1 MIRGFTPEFQKI
13 ISGSAQRLGKS
24 LNSIK
29 IEPEHILLAILE
41 DRDSVASKALA
52 AMSVDIDDMY
62 SEISDTIKKGEKDVF
77 IPGDIPQ
84 SRRTKWLIEAAT
96 KEARNFN
103 KDLVGT
109 EHILFA
115 AISEVGSPAYLYVS
129 VIKLNMDI
137 LRRVIFELNKKK
149 EASTPSFN
157 NSLFKDTS
165 TVTEIAKSSS
175 LRDFC
180 IDLTDRARKG
190 LIDPVLGRDFEIER
204 TIRIL
209 SRRNKN
215 NPVLVGE
222 PGVGKTAII
231 EGLASRIVNGD
242 VPEKFISKKILTLDI
257 ASMIAGT
264 KYRGE
269 FEGRFKKL
277 IKEIIDSGDVILFID
292 ELHSIVGAGGAEGAI
307 DASTI
312 LKPSLSRGEIRCIG
326 ATTLD
331 EYKKHIEKDSAL
343 DRRFQQVYVE
353 EPNIGITLEI
363 IKGIAA
369 KYEKHHKV
377 NYTEEALVAAVK
389 LADRYITEKFQPDKT
404 IDLLDEAGAVK
415 SLEVTTQPQELLS
428 LEQRVE
434 ELIHEKSELVQNQNY
449 EKAASIRDEVISIRK
464 EIDDLKSSW
473 QNSLEEQ
480 INQVTQ
486 NDIYDL
492 ISKIT
497 GIPSVKFE
505 QDEKQKLLE
514 LDTYLKERVIGQDE
528 AVNAITA
535 SVRRARAGISSPNR
549 PLGSF
554 IFLGPTGVGKTLLAK
569 TLAGF
574 LFGDEKALIRIDMS
588 DYMEKHNVSRLVGAP
603 PGYVGYEEGGFLTDK
618 IRRKP
623 YSVIL
628 LDEIEK
634 AHTDVFNLLLQ
645 ILEEGELQDSSGRTI
660 SFKNTVVIMTSN
672 AGARDIINVNKF
684 GFVSH
689 SGEQDQKSIKSSA
702 LGELKRIFRPE
713 FLNRV
718 DETVVFKALD
728 SSNLKSILDLSLQEL
743 YDRLKTMDLSI
754 SITDDAKEFLLDEKH
769 YDKSYGARPI
779 RRIILNQLEDP
790 LSLEIL
796 QGKLE
801 QGVHVSV
808 ELKEEKLVFNYGG

>member
-13 ISGSAQRLGKS
+13 IAGSAQRIGKDN
-24 LNSIK
+24 NSIK
-29 IEPEHILLAILE
+29 IEPEHIILAMLE
-41 DRDSVASKALA
+41 ERECIAYKALS
-52 AMSVDIDDMY
+52 AMSVDIDDMH
-62 SEISDTIKKGEKDVF
+62 SEIIDTIKKNEKDVF
-77 IPGDIPQ
+77 IPGEIPQ
-84 SRRTKWLIEAAT
+84 SRRTKWLLESAT

-103 KDLVGT
+103 KDMVGT
-109 EHILFA
+109 DHVLFA
-115 AISEVGSPAYLYVS
+115 AITEVGSPSNQYVTI
-129 VIKLNMDI
+129 IKLNLDI

-149 EASTPSFN
+149 EKLSSFS
-157 NSLFKDTS
+157 NSLFKDT
-165 TVTEIAKSSS
+165 TTAADVAKPSS

-180 IDLTDRARKG
+180 IDLTDRARNG
-190 LIDPVLGRDFEIER
+190 QIDPVLGREFEIER
-204 TIRIL
+204 IVRIL

-215 NPVLVGE
+215 NPVLIGE

-231 EGLASRIVNGD
+231 EGLATRIVNGD
-242 VPEKFISKKILTLDI
+242 VPQKFINKKILTLDI

-277 IKEIIDSGDVILFID
+277 IKEIIESGDVILFID

-331 EYKKHIEKDSAL
+331 DYKKHIEKDSAL

-353 EPNIGITLEI
+353 EPDVENTIAI
-363 IKGIAA
+363 IRGIAG
-369 KYEKHHKV
+369 KYEAHHNVK
-377 NYTEEALVAAVK
+377 YSDESLVTAVT
-389 LADRYITEKFQPDKT
+389 LAERYITDKFQPDKT

-415 SLEVTTQPQELLS
+415 SLQVTTQPQELLS
-428 LEQRVE
+428 LESRVD
-434 ELIHEKSELVQNQNY
+434 ELIKEKSQLVRNQNY
-449 EKAASIRDEVISIRK
+449 EKAASVRDEVISVRK
-464 EIDDLKSSW
+464 EIDNLKSSW
-473 QNSLEEQ
+473 QNSLVEQ
-480 INQVTQ
+480 VNEVTQ
-486 NDIYDL
+486 NDIYEL
-492 ISKIT
+492 ITKIT
-497 GIPSVKFE
+497 GIPSLKFA
-505 QDEKQKLLE
+505 QDEKTKLLQ
-514 LDTYLKERVIGQDE
+514 LDSYLKERVIGQDE

-569 TLAGF
+569 TLATF
-574 LFGDEKALIRIDMS
+574 LFGDEKSLIRIDMS

-634 AHTDVFNLLLQ
+634 AHSDVFNLLLQ
-645 ILEEGELQDSSGRTI
+645 ILEEGELQDSSGRTV
-660 SFKNTVVIMTSN
+660 SFKNCVIIMTSN
-672 AGARDIINVNKF
+672 AGARDIINVNTF

-689 SGEQDQKSIKSSA
+689 SGEKDQKSIKSSA

-718 DETVVFKALD
+718 DETVVFKALNNQ
-728 SSNLKSILDLSLQEL
+728 NLRNILDLSLDEL
-743 YDRLKTMDLSI
+743 TLRLKDMD
-754 SITDDAKEFLLDEKH
+754 ITIEVTDLAKTFLLNEEH
-769 YDKSYGARPI
+769 YDKNYGARPI

-796 QGKLE
+796 HGNLDQGT
-801 QGVHVSV
+801 HVSID
-808 ELKEEKLVFNYGG
+808 LKEEKLVFNYGG

>member
-1 MIRGFTPEFQKI
+1 MIRGFTPEFQRILTNSVQRIGKI
-13 ISGSAQRLGKS
+13 N
-24 LNSIK
+24 NSVK
-29 IEPEHILLAILE
+29 IEPEHIVLAILE
-41 DRDSVASKALA
+41 DRDCLAYKALT
-52 AMSVDIDDMY
+52 AMSVDIEDMH
-62 SEISDTIKKGEKDVF
+62 SEIVENIKRNEKAVF
-77 IPGDIPQ
+77 LPDEIPQ
-84 SRRTKWLIEAAT
+84 SRRTKWLLEAAT

-109 EHILFA
+109 DHILFA
-115 AISEVGSPAYLYVS
+115 SISEVGSPSNEYITS
-129 VIKLNMDI
+129 IKLNLDI
-137 LRRVIFELNKKK
+137 LRRVTFELNKKTEK
-149 EASTPSFN
+149 FPAFN
-157 NSLFKDTS
+157 NSLFNETA
-165 TVTEIAKSSS
+165 TATEIAKPSS
-175 LRDFC
+175 LKDFC
-180 IDLTDRARKG
+180 IDLTAKARDG
-190 LIDPVLGRDFEIER
+190 FIDPVFGRDFEIER
-204 TIRIL
+204 IIRIL

-231 EGLASRIVNGD
+231 EGLATRIVNGD
-242 VPEKFISKKILTLDI
+242 VPEKFINKKIMTLDI

-277 IKEIIDSGDVILFID
+277 IKETVDSGDVILFID

-331 EYKKHIEKDSAL
+331 EFKKHIEKDSAL
-343 DRRFQQVYVE
+343 ERRFQQVYVE
-353 EPNIGITLEI
+353 EPDSSTTVKI
-363 IKGIAA
+363 IKGLAS
-369 KYEKHHKV
+369 KYEIHHNV
-377 NYTEEALVAAVK
+377 HYSDDALLAAVN
-389 LADRYITEKFQPDKT
+389 LAERYITEKFQPDKT
-404 IDLLDEAGAVK
+404 IDLIDEAGAVK
-415 SLEVTTQPQELLS
+415 SLQIVKQPEELKS
-428 LEQRVE
+428 LENRVE
-434 ELIHEKSELVQNQNY
+434 ELIKEKTELVRSQNY
-449 EKAASIRDEVISIRK
+449 ERAASIRDEVISVRR
-464 EIDDLKSSW
+464 EIDDLKTTW
-473 QNSLEEQ
+473 QKSLAVQVNE
-480 INQVTQ
+480 VTQ

-505 QDEKQKLLE
+505 QNEKTKLLQLE
-514 LDTYLKERVIGQDE
+514 DYLKERVIGQDE
-528 AVNAITA
+528 AVKAITA
-535 SVRRARAGISSPNR
+535 SVRRARAGISNPNR

-569 TLAGF
+569 TLATF
-574 LFGDEKALIRIDMS
+574 LFGDDKSLIRIDMS

-634 AHTDVFNLLLQ
+634 AHSDVFNILLQ

-660 SFKNTVVIMTSN
+660 SFKNCVIIMTSN

-684 GFVSH
+684 GFVAQS
-689 SGEQDQKSIKSSA
+689 SDQDQKSIKSSA

-713 FLNRV
+713 FLNRI
-718 DETVVFKALD
+718 DETVVFRALNSD
-728 SSNLKSILDLSLQEL
+728 NLKNIIDIEIKELKERLSKLGITI
-743 YDRLKTMDLSI
+743 DI
-754 SITDDAKEFLLDEKH
+754 SDEAKLFLLHEDH
-769 YDKSYGARPI
+769 YDKNYGARPL
-779 RRIILNQLEDP
+779 RRIILTQLEDP

-796 QGKLE
+796 QGKLD
-801 QGVHVSV
+801 QGGYVSV
-808 ELKEEKLVFNYGG
+808 VLEDGKLQFNYGE

>member
-13 ISGSAQRLGKS
+13 ISVTVQKIGKDN
-24 LNSIK
+24 NSVK
-29 IEPEHILLAILE
+29 IEPEHVILGLIDDVECLAY
-41 DRDSVASKALA
+41 KALS
-52 AMSVDIDDMY
+52 AMSVDIDDMK
-62 SEISDTIKKGEKDVF
+62 SEILDSIKKDDKDVF
-77 IPGDIPQ
+77 IAGEIPQ
-84 SRRTKWLIEAAT
+84 SRRTKWLLESAT

-103 KDLVGT
+103 RDLVGT

-115 AISEVGSPAYLYVS
+115 AITEVGSQANKYITS
-129 VIKLNMDI
+129 IKLNLDI

-149 EASTPSFN
+149 ERLSGFTS
-157 NSLFKDTS
+157 SIFKDTT
-165 TVTEIAKSSS
+165 TVTEVEKSSS
-175 LRDFC
+175 LKDFC
-180 IDLTDRARKG
+180 IDLTQRAKNG
-190 LIDPVLGRDFEIER
+190 LIDPVLGREFEIER
-204 TIRIL
+204 IVRIL

-215 NPVLVGE
+215 NPVLIGE

-231 EGLASRIVNGD
+231 EGLASRIVNGE
-242 VPEKFISKKILTLDI
+242 VPHKFLNKKILTLDI

-277 IKEIIDSGDVILFID
+277 IKEIVKSGDIILFID

-331 EYKKHIEKDSAL
+331 EYKKHIEKDTAL

-353 EPNIGITLEI
+353 EPNFENSVAI
-363 IKGIAA
+363 IRGVIS
-369 KYEKHHKV
+369 KYESHHNVK
-377 NYTEEALVAAVK
+377 YSDAALVSAVS
-389 LADRYITEKFQPDKT
+389 LADRYITDKFQPDKT
-404 IDLLDEAGAVK
+404 IDLIDEAGAVK
-415 SLEVTTQPQELLS
+415 SLQVTKQPEELLS
-428 LEQRVE
+428 LEFRVD
-434 ELIHEKSELVQNQNY
+434 ELVKEKSLLVKNQNY
-449 EKAASIRDEVISIRK
+449 EKAARIRDEVISIRQ
-464 EIDDLKSSW
+464 EIDELKSSW
-473 QNSLEEQ
+473 QSSLV
-480 INQVTQ
+480 NQVSEVTQ
-486 NDIYDL
+486 DDIYDL
-492 ISKIT
+492 ISRIT
-497 GIPSVKFE
+497 GIPSIKFAT
-505 QDEKQKLLE
+505 DEKVKLLE
-514 LDTYLKERVIGQDE
+514 LDSYLKERVVGQDE

-569 TLAGF
+569 TLATF
-574 LFGDEKALIRIDMS
+574 LFGDEKSLIRVDMS

-634 AHTDVFNLLLQ
+634 AHADVFNLLLQ

-660 SFKNTVVIMTSN
+660 SFKNCVVIMTSN
-672 AGARDIINVNKF
+672 AGARDIVNVNKF
-684 GFVSH
+684 GFVSQ

-713 FLNRV
+713 FLNRI
-718 DETVVFKALD
+718 DETIVFKALNHE
-728 SSNLKSILDLSLQEL
+728 NLKQILDISLKEL
-743 YDRLKTMDLSI
+743 VDRLKAMDI
-754 SITDDAKEFLLDEKH
+754 SLDITSSAKLFLLDEKH

-790 LSLEIL
+790 LALEIL
-796 QGKLE
+796 LGKLD
-801 QGVHVSV
+801 QGAHVSV
-808 ELKEEKLVFNYGG
+808 ELKEENLVFNYGG

>member
-13 ISGSAQRLGKS
+13 ISGSTQRIGKKN
-24 LNSIK
+24 NSSK
-29 IEPEHILLAILE
+29 IDPEHIILAMLE
-41 DRDSVASKALA
+41 DRECIACKALL

-62 SEISDTIKKGEKDVF
+62 SEIADSIKKGEKDLF
-77 IPGDIPQ
+77 TPGEIPQ
-84 SRRTKWLIEAAT
+84 SRRTKWLLESAT

-103 KDLVGT
+103 KDQVGSD
-109 EHILFA
+109 HVLFA
-115 AISEVGSPAYLYVS
+115 AISEVGSPAYIYVS

-137 LRRVIFELNKKK
+137 LRRVIFELSKKK
-149 EASTPSFN
+149 ESVNDFGSHMFGETPN
-157 NSLFKDTS
+157 TIDVNKP
-165 TVTEIAKSSS
+165 SS

-180 IDLTDRARKG
+180 IDLTERARNG
-190 LIDPVLGRDFEIER
+190 QIDPVLGREFEIER
-204 TIRIL
+204 TLRIL

-231 EGLASRIVNGD
+231 EGLASRIINGE
-242 VPEKFISKKILTLDI
+242 VPEKFKNKSILTLDI

-277 IKEIIDSGDVILFID
+277 IKEIIENGNVILFID

-343 DRRFQQVYVE
+343 DRRFQQVFVE
-353 EPNIGITLEI
+353 EPTEESCINIIN
-363 IKGIAA
+363 GIAK
-369 KYEKHHKV
+369 KYEKHHNV
-377 NYTEEALVAAVK
+377 YYTEDSIKTAVA
-389 LADRYITEKFQPDKT
+389 LADRYITDKFQPDKT

-415 SLEVTTQPQELLS
+415 SLQITTQPKELLN
-428 LEQRVE
+428 LEEKVE
-434 ELIHEKSELVQNQNY
+434 DLIKEKSKFVQNQNY
-449 EKAASIRDEVISIRK
+449 EKAAKVRDQVISVRK
-464 EIDDLKSSW
+464 EIDDLKKSW
-473 QNSLEEQ
+473 QTAIETQRNE
-480 INQVTQ
+480 VTQ
-486 NDIYDL
+486 DDMYEL

-497 GIPSVKFE
+497 GIPSVRFE
-505 QDEKQKLLE
+505 QDEKARLLKLDE
-514 LDTYLKERVIGQDE
+514 YLKERVVGQDE

-535 SVRRARAGISSPNR
+535 SVRRARAGISNPNR

-569 TLAGF
+569 TLASF
-574 LFGDEKALIRIDMS
+574 LFGDEKSLIRIDMS

-634 AHTDVFNLLLQ
+634 AHSDVFNLLLQ

-660 SFKNTVVIMTSN
+660 SFKNCVVIMTSN
-672 AGARDIINVNKF
+672 AGAREIINVNKF

-689 SGEQDQKSIKSSA
+689 DSDQDQKSIKSSA
-702 LGELKRIFRPE
+702 LGELKRLFRPE

-718 DETVVFKALD
+718 DNTVVFRALNMD
-728 SSNLKSILDLSLQEL
+728 NLDQILEMSLKDLGN
-743 YDRLKTMDLSI
+743 RLAGMGIRFSI
-754 SITDDAKEFLLDEKH
+754 SQEAKDFLLDEKH
-769 YDKSYGARPI
+769 YDRAYGARPI

-796 QGKLE
+796 QGNLE
-801 QGVHVSV
+801 QGGHVSV
-808 ELKEEKLVFNYGG
+808 ELEEEKIVFNHGG

>member
-1 MIRGFTPEFQKI
+1 MIRGFTLEFQKI
-13 ISGSAQRLGKS
+13 ISGSTQRIGK
-24 LNSIK
+24 NSNTVK
-29 IEPEHILLAILE
+29 IDPEHILLAILE
-41 DRDSVASKALA
+41 DRDCTACKALT
-52 AMSVDIDDMY
+52 AMSVDIDDMH
-62 SEISDTIKKGEKDVF
+62 SEINDAIKKGEKEIF
-77 IPGDIPQ
+77 IPGDIPH
-84 SRRTKWLIEAAT
+84 SRRTKWLIESAT
-96 KEARNFN
+96 KEARNFS

-109 EHILFA
+109 EHVLFA
-115 AISEVGSPAYLYVS
+115 AISEVGSPAYLYIS

-149 EASTPSFN
+149 ESILGFNST
-157 NSLFKDTS
+157 LFKETS
-165 TVTEIAKSSS
+165 TVKDSSKPSS

-180 IDLTDRARKG
+180 IDLTDRARRG
-190 LIDPVLGRDFEIER
+190 LIDPVLGRDLEIER

-231 EGLASRIVNGD
+231 EGLATRIINGD
-242 VPEKFISKKILTLDI
+242 VPDKFISKKILTLDI

-353 EPNIGITLEI
+353 EPNLEITLKI
-363 IKGIAA
+363 VKGVAG

-377 NYTEEALVAAVK
+377 SYSSEALITAVN
-389 LADRYITEKFQPDKT
+389 LADRYITDKFQPDKS

-415 SLEVTTQPQELLS
+415 SLEVTVQPQELVS
-428 LEQRVE
+428 LELRVD
-434 ELIHEKSELVQNQNY
+434 ELIKEKSLLVHNQNY
-449 EKAASIRDEVISIRK
+449 EKAASVRDEVIIIRK
-464 EIDDLKSSW
+464 DIDKLKSSW
-473 QNSLEEQ
+473 KTNLAVQ
-480 INQVTQ
+480 INEVTQ
-486 NDIYDL
+486 YDIYEL

-505 QDEKQKLLE
+505 QDEKAKLLR
-514 LDTYLKERVIGQDE
+514 LDSYLKERVIGQDE

-569 TLAGF
+569 TLALF

-634 AHTDVFNLLLQ
+634 AHSDVFNLLLQ

-660 SFKNTVVIMTSN
+660 SFKNCVIIMTSN

-689 SGEQDQKSIKSSA
+689 NVEQDQKSIRSSA
-702 LGELKRIFRPE
+702 LGELKRLFRPE

-718 DETVVFKALD
+718 DETVVFKALNNE
-728 SSNLKSILDLSLQEL
+728 NLKEILELSLNEL
-743 YDRLKTMDLSI
+743 GDRLKKMGIDMDI
-754 SITDDAKEFLLDEKH
+754 SEDSKIFLLNEKH

-796 QGKLE
+796 QGNLD

-808 ELKEEKLVFNYGG
+808 ELKEEKLVFIYGG